1 MQNDLIAAIA
11 TPYGKGG
18 IAIIRMSGEGAEQ
31 VLEKVFLPQSKG
43 ALPLQSHLLTFGRL
57 MDDNL
62 MLDECMAV
70 IMRAPRS
77 YTREDVCELHVH
89 GGIAAAN
96 AALEC
101 CLKNGARLAEPGEFT
116 RRAFE
121 NGRIDLT
128 QAESVMAMISAQG
141 KLATQAAMRGLN
153 GGASRFIRKALE
165 TLYALMAAVEAAVDY
180 PEEVDEQEAT
190 QGLLEGCRNLQREL
204 EAAIN
209 EKAARILNQGLSV
222 ALCGAPNVGKSSLL
236 NALLGE
242 DRAIVTNI
250 PGTTR
255 DVNTGTIE
263 LNGIPVHLN
272 DTAGLHEARDTV
284 EKLGIARAR
293 KIIEN
298 ADCVLLVVDG
308 STPLSENEMALLK
321 QSYPQPLFVLINKN
335 DLREHLTP
343 ETIQKLNPK
352 AIVFN
357 GSTLH
362 PHSLEPLKD
371 AIAALAGDTQS
382 LLLTNQ
388 RHITLAKKAAISLG
402 VAADDLQNGM
412 PLDLSAVPLRE
423 ALCALGEIT
432 GDQIEERVLD
442 HVFST
447 FCVGK

>member
-18 IAIIRMSGEGAEQ
+18 IAIIRMSGRGAEE
-31 VLEKVFLPQSKG
+31 VLQKIFLPKSKH
-43 ALPLQSHLLTFGRL
+43 AFPLQSHLLTFGCL
-57 MDDNL
+57 TDNGKAV
-62 MLDECMAV
+62 DECMAV
-70 IMRAPRS
+70 IMRAPKS

-96 AALEC
+96 AALNL
-101 CLKNGARLAEPGEFT
+101 CLKNGARLSEAGEFT

-128 QAESVMAMISAQG
+128 RAESVMAMISAQG
-141 KLATQAAMRGLN
+141 QLAARAAMRGLN
-153 GGASRFIRKALE
+153 GGACRFIRHAQDR
-165 TLYALMAAVEAAVDY
+165 LYSLMAALEAAVDY
-180 PEEVDEQEAT
+180 PEEVDETEAT
-190 QGLLEGCRNLQREL
+190 QGLMEGCL
-204 EAAIN
+204 EVRRDLLNGIN
-209 EKAARILNQGLSV
+209 EKAARIISQGLSV

-242 DRAIVTNI
+242 DRAIVTDI

-255 DVNTGTIE
+255 DVNTGVLE

-272 DTAGLHEARDTV
+272 DTAGLHTARDTV
-284 EKLGIARAR
+284 EQIGIARAQ
-293 KIIEN
+293 KIIDR
-298 ADCVLLVVDG
+298 ADCVLLVIDG
-308 STPLSENEMALLK
+308 SRPLTDNEIALLERDYD
-321 QSYPQPLFVLINKN
+321 QALFVLINKN
-335 DLREHLTP
+335 DLEERITVSEL
-343 ETIQKLNPK
+343 EKLNSS
-352 AIVFN
+352 AAFFV

-362 PHSLEPLKD
+362 PQSLTPLKS
-371 AIAALAGDTQS
+371 AIAALAGDTDS

-388 RHITLAKKAAISLG
+388 RHIDLAKKAAANLAA
-402 VAADDLQNGM
+402 AADDLKSGLA
-412 PLDLSAVPLRE
+412 LDLSALSLRE
-423 ALCALGEIT
+423 ALSCLGEIT